1 MQYVNDDMDEL
12 FRKAGEGYPLD
23 TSGADWEKIAKELN
37 GPGQNPVAS
46 KRNHRKLLWLLVLIP
61 FSFICNQYF
70 AGTNESVKFNKNKAA
85 IDKTGISSS
94 SQSVRKNSPSSSG
107 IQKEAER
114 YGTKDLG
121 EKNNKIKNLSNLLVR
136 TDAANTPNKISKKER
151 IYTENKNNASNEVGA
166 GDFTIEND
174 LITPRRNQVLALN
187 TKSYPG
193 FTLSSKLASH
203 KNISSLN
210 DKKIQEFNHYKRFY
224 AGLIGGLDA
233 TTVKFQKI
241 QDAGYDYGLLLGYQL
256 AKKWSVEAGVFIDKK
271 IYYTKGQYF
280 NVSKLAYRPPNS
292 EVTEVSGDC
301 KMIELP
307 LSVKYNISTSQ
318 KSSWFSTVGVSSY
331 LMKKENYDYV
341 YYYGNTGTFA
351 THSKLY
357 ENTSKNF
364 FAVTQVSLGYT
375 HKVGSVGDIRVEPYL
390 KIPISRVGFG
400 ELPLLSAGL
409 HVGITRKLF

>member
-37 GPGQNPVAS
+37 GPRQNPVAS
-46 KRNHRKLLWLLVLIP
+46 KRNHKKLLWLLVLIP

-70 AGTNESVKFNKNKAA
+70 AGTNESVNFNKNKAA

-136 TDAANTPNKISKKER
+136 TDAANAPNKI
-151 IYTENKNNASNEVGA
+151 GA

-203 KNISSLN
+203 KNISNLN

-224 AGLIGGLDA
+224 A
-233 TTVKFQKI
+233 
-241 QDAGYDYGLLLGYQL
+241 
-256 AKKWSVEAGVFIDKK
+256 
-271 IYYTKGQYF
+271 
-280 NVSKLAYRPPNS
+280 
-292 EVTEVSGDC
+292 
-301 KMIELP
+301 
-307 LSVKYNISTSQ
+307 
-318 KSSWFSTVGVSSY
+318 
-331 LMKKENYDYV
+331 
-341 YYYGNTGTFA
+341 
-351 THSKLY
+351 
-357 ENTSKNF
+357 
-364 FAVTQVSLGYT
+364 
-375 HKVGSVGDIRVEPYL
+375 
-390 KIPISRVGFG
+390 
-400 ELPLLSAGL
+400 
-409 HVGITRKLF
+409 